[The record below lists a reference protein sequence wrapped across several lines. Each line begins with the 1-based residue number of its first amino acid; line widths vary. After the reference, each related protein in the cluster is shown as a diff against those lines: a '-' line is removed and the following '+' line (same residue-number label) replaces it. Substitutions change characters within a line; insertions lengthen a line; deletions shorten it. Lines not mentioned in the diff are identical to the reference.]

1 MDPLFGSETRAR
13 VLEQLA
19 TTPSPQ
25 SAYRIARAIG
35 AEPIQVL
42 RILHGLADW
51 TEHSAAGWSLTD
63 GLLRD
68 FLRDRSNREA
78 ERTRREKDELLVRFG
93 MKPSWEHGRDRI
105 RRDRRLRS

>member
-19 TTPSPQ
+19 STPRAQ

-42 RILHGLADW
+42 RILKGLRDLADRS
-51 TEHSAAGWSLTD
+51 EKGWVLTNE
-63 GLLRD
+63 LLRH
-68 FLRDRSNREA
+68 FLRDRSTREA
-78 ERTRREKDELLVRFG
+78 EKLRLEKDELLLSFGLTPSRNHERAQVR
-93 MKPSWEHGRDRI
+93 PDHRVRA
-105 RRDRRLRS
+105 

>member
-19 TTPSPQ
+19 STARPQ

-42 RILHGLADW
+42 RILGALSDVAQR
-51 TEHSAAGWSLTD
+51 TPSGWLLTNE
-63 GLLRD
+63 LLRD
-68 FLRDRSNREA
+68 FLRDRMNRAA
-78 ERTRREKDELLVRFG
+78 ERTRHEKDELLSRYG
-93 MKPSWEHGRDRI
+93 MRTSLGV
-105 RRDRRLRS
+105 

>member
-19 TTPSPQ
+19 ATPRAQ

-42 RILHGLADW
+42 KILKALPGL
-51 TEHSAAGWSLTD
+51 TERSAAGWRLTND
-63 GLLRD
+63 LLRD
-68 FLRDRSNREA
+68 FLRDRVDREA
-78 ERTRREKDELLVRFG
+78 GRVRREKDELLVHLG
-93 MKPSWEHGRDRI
+93 MKPSWEYGRDQVRQDH
-105 RRDRRLRS
+105 RHRS